1 MIKEINISSQERYQL
16 IDITDGV
23 EKIVKESGVDEGL
36 VLIFTP
42 HSTAAVLITENEDG
56 LKKDWLSFF
65 KKMVSGFD
73 FKHNIIDNNADSHLL
88 SGLLG
93 QGKVL
98 PIENKKLVRGVWQ
111 NIFFVELDGPRDR
124 KVVIKIIK

>member
-1 MIKEINISSQERYQL
+1 MKEINISSQERYQL

-23 EKIVKESGVDEGL
+23 EKIVKESGADEGL

-88 SGLLG
+88 SGLVG

-98 PIENKKLVRGVWQ
+98 PVENKKLVRGVWQ